1 MSKTKTDFLTL
12 ILIAAFSFI
21 LATAFHE
28 HGGHALA
35 CAVQGGLTK
44 ELGAFYID
52 CDYRAM
58 SDFGVRMVAFAGPL
72 MSLLVGLV
80 SMVFFDRTAKTQ
92 SARKFF
98 WWHFATANLMVATGY
113 LLFSGFSG
121 IGDLGMGPNE
131 GLHGL
136 EPAWLV
142 RVGEVILGVASYVG
156 VILVS
161 IRKMD
166 TFIGGE
172 GNERVGRA
180 QMLSLTAYLTGG
192 IVSVLIGF
200 LNPHGII
207 IVLISSV
214 ASGMGGTSGMAWMMQ
229 LLDRK
234 KNTGDTPFTLERQ
247 WGWIIGSA
255 VFLVLYTVILGPTI
269 YL

>member
-1 MSKTKTDFLTL
+1 MSKPKTDFLTL
-12 ILIAAFSFI
+12 MMIAAFSFI

-35 CAVQGGLTK
+35 CAAQGGLPK

-58 SDFGVRMVAFAGPL
+58 SDFGIRMVAFAGPL

-80 SMVFFDRTAKTQ
+80 SLVFFDRTAKAQ
-92 SARKFF
+92 SAHKFF
-98 WWHFATANLMVATGY
+98 WWHFATANLMVAVGY

-142 RVGEVILGVASYVG
+142 RILLVLMGIAGYYG

-166 TFIGGE
+166 SFIGGE
-172 GNERVGRA
+172 GAERVGRA

-192 IVSVLIGF
+192 IVSVLIGL
-200 LNPHGII
+200 LNPYGII
-207 IVLISSV
+207 IVLVSSV

-229 LLDRK
+229 LLNRK
-234 KNTGDTPFTLERQ
+234 KNTGDAPFLLERH
-247 WGWIIGSA
+247 WGWIAGSA
-255 VFLVLYTVILGPTI
+255 LFLILYTAILGPTI

>member
-1 MSKTKTDFLTL
+1 MSKSKTDFLTL

-35 CAVQGGLTK
+35 CVVQGGLPK

-58 SDFGVRMVAFAGPL
+58 SDSGIRMVAFAGPL

-80 SMVFFDRTAKTQ
+80 SLVFFDRTAKDQ

-98 WWHFATANLMVATGY
+98 WWHFATVNLMVATGY
-113 LLFSGFSG
+113 LLFSGVSG

-136 EPAWLV
+136 QPEWLV
-142 RVGEVILGVASYVG
+142 RVGLVIAGLASYIG

-192 IVSVLIGF
+192 IISVLIGF

-229 LLDRK
+229 LLNRK
-234 KNTGDTPFTLERQ
+234 KNTGEAPFTLGRH
-247 WGWIIGSA
+247 WGWIAGSA
-255 VFLVLYTVILGPTI
+255 AFLVVYAAVLGPTI
-269 YL
+269 FL